1 MNPIYIVE
9 QGAVVRRS
17 SRTLVVTKENIRIF
31 QVPVIKI
38 DRVLVFGQVQLTTQ
52 ALDLLLEEGIDVG
65 FLSTNGRLRGQ
76 LLAAASKNNILRLA
90 QYERVTD
97 TEYPARTAR
106 EIVRGKL
113 MNGLALIR
121 RYARNY
127 PEIDAGKEI
136 KTIEE
141 MLQRLGRQKNV
152 AHILGCEGIATAAY
166 FRIFGRMFRRELQFS
181 ERSRRPPRDPINA
194 LLSLGYTMLTNE
206 LFGLI
211 TAHGLDPYMGF
222 LHGIVYG
229 RPSLALDIVEEFR
242 HPVVDRMTLNL
253 INNQVL
259 ELKDFVK
266 SEEGGFI
273 LQNEALRRYFEFYE
287 QRMREP
293 VVRKKSGGAM
303 TLRDLLRH
311 QVKRMAQVIKQGLL
325 YKPHLFKE

>member
-1 MNPIYIVE
+1 MNPLYIIE

-17 SRTLVVTKENIRIF
+17 SRTLVVTKENLKIL
-31 QVPVIKI
+31 QMPVIKI
-38 DRVLVFGQVQLTTQ
+38 DRVLIFGQVQLTTQ

-65 FLSTNGRLRGQ
+65 FLSVNGRLRGQ

-97 TEYPARTAR
+97 PEYQAMMAR

-113 MNGLALIR
+113 LNGRSLLQ

-127 PEIDAGKEI
+127 PEMETDKELVI
-136 KTIEE
+136 IEE
-141 MLQRLGRQKNV
+141 MLGRLERQKNV
-152 AHILGCEGIATAAY
+152 ERILGCEGIATAAY
-166 FRIFGRMFRRELQFS
+166 FRVFGKMFRRDLQFS
-181 ERSRRPPRDPINA
+181 ERSRRPPKDPVNA

-253 INNQVL
+253 VNNQIL
-259 ELKDFVK
+259 EMKDFVK
-266 SEEGGFI
+266 NEDGGMI
-273 LQNEALRRYFEFYE
+273 LQPEALRRYFQFYE

-293 VVRKKSGGAM
+293 LARKRSAE
-303 TLRDLLRH
+303 TISIRDILRQ
-311 QVKRMAQVIKQGLL
+311 QVQKMARAIKQGVR
-325 YKPHLFKE
+325 YKPNLFEV